1 MALPN
6 NPFRTKILYKFYA
19 FESTLCYYIGMVH
32 KDEKNILLLALRAGE
47 IMLISGSEIYRVEDT
62 VTRIC
67 KAYGIP
73 YVEIFATT
81 TGIFMTLDSG
91 GDSKP
96 YTIIKRIKGI
106 DLDLKKVSLVNDF
119 SRSLVANPI
128 PINEARQMLRQIAK
142 GDNYTFPLQI
152 LGSAVAASAFSFIFG
167 GGLREFLCTLVVGGL
182 AYTFAHFLDVRSFN
196 RFFRNFT
203 VCALI
208 GFTALSLEALGIAT
222 SVEAMIVGP
231 LMIFVPGLAFTNAMR
246 DSLAGDLLAGGARA
260 MEAGL
265 IALSIAFGVG
275 VALYAWPLIID
286 AIGGLV

>member
-1 MALPN
+1 MAHN
-6 NPFRTKILYKFYA
+6 
-19 FESTLCYYIGMVH
+19 E
-32 KDEKNILLLALRAGE
+32 EKNILMLALQAGE

-91 GDSKP
+91 GSSKP

-106 DLDLKKVSLVNDF
+106 SIDLKKVSLVNDF

-128 PINEARQMLRQIAK
+128 PLDQAGQMLNKIAK
-142 GDNYTFPLQI
+142 GDGRTFPMQI
-152 LGSAVAASAFSFIFG
+152 LGSAIAASAFNVIFG
-167 GGLREFLCTLVVGGL
+167 GGWRELLCTFVIGGL
-182 AYTFAHFLDVRSFN
+182 AYGFAHFLDINKFN

-208 GFTALSLEALGIAT
+208 AFAAMTLGALGIADNT
-222 SVEAMIVGP
+222 EAMTVGP
-231 LMIFVPGLAFTNAMR
+231 LMIFLPGLAFTNAMR

-260 MEAGL
+260 MEAAL

-275 VALYAWPLIID
+275 VALFTWPLL
-286 AIGGLV
+286 ANLIGGLI

>member
-1 MALPN
+1 MAD
-6 NPFRTKILYKFYA
+6 R
-19 FESTLCYYIGMVH
+19 E
-32 KDEKNILLLALRAGE
+32 EKNILMLALKAGE

-91 GDSKP
+91 GDSRP
-96 YTIIKRIKGI
+96 YTIIKRIRGI
-106 DLDLKKVSLVNDF
+106 SIDLKKVSLINDF
-119 SRSLVANPI
+119 SRNLVANPI
-128 PINEARQMLRQIAK
+128 PLDEAGEKLNLIAK
-142 GDNYTFPLQI
+142 GDKHTFHLQI
-152 LGSAVAASAFSFIFG
+152 LGSAMAASAFNVIFG
-167 GGLREFLCTLVVGGL
+167 GGFRELLCTFIIGGL
-182 AYTFAHFLDVRSFN
+182 AYSFAHFLDMRNFN

-208 GFTALSLEALGIAT
+208 ALGAMT
-222 SVEAMIVGP
+222 LGALGLAQNTEAMTVGP
-231 LMIFVPGLAFTNAMR
+231 LMIFLPGLAFTNAMR

-260 MEAGL
+260 MEAAL

-275 VALYAWPLIID
+275 VALFTWPLL
-286 AIGGLV
+286 ANLTGGLL